1 MLPTLENSEKFKTE
15 YNSFNERINKI
26 AIDGLKTELKD
37 QLNKLLREVRAID
50 AQHMDL
56 FMKKQLPNMAA
67 DTRNRIT
74 EIRSH
79 IMRRLD
85 DYERSVSN

>member
-1 MLPTLENSEKFKTE
+1 MLPTLENSEKFRNE
-15 YNSFNERINKI
+15 YNDFSERINRI
-26 AIDGLKTELKD
+26 SIDSLKSELKE

-56 FMKKQLPNMAA
+56 FMKKQLPSMAV

-74 EIRSH
+74 EIRTH

-85 DYERSVSN
+85 DYERSVN